1 MNMCPEA
8 VHPCGPAEMA
18 HEYYCYYYKHYC
30 YYQYYTWIICVH
42 DRSMYVIQMP
52 LEATLLSMNKLCPEA
67 VHPRGPAE
75 GAHHQY
81 DYRYYC

>member
-1 MNMCPEA
+1 MCPEA
-8 VHPCGPAEMA
+8 AHPRGPAEGA

-42 DRSMYVIQMP
+42 DRSVYVIRMP

-75 GAHHQY
+75 GAHH
-81 DYRYYC
+81 